1 MLAVKDPKITAQ
13 KAGQKHLQK
22 LALHRGV
29 NYYPWKEQCLTK
41 ERAEVFVPQERLVPC
56 NV

>member
-1 MLAVKDPKITAQ
+1 MLAVKDPKITEQ